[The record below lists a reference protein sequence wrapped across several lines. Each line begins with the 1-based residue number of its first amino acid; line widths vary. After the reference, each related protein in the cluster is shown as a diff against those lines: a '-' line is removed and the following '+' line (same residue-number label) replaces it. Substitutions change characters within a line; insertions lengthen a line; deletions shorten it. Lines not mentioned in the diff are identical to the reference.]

1 MISKKE
7 YIELHKSFKNRQ
19 NTGDIFTLSISNT
32 ESVKKEAE
40 ILSNKAGFSGN
51 NTINGFEQTEING
64 WSSDFALDGDL
75 PDRLIG
81 IVYNNTLQKFV
92 VFRGD
97 STKAKVKIYT
107 VEDNFSYTLQSTLT
121 LSSTILS
128 GAREVLY
135 SEIADEY
142 YLIGNGASSRL
153 SMYIIES
160 DFTLGSYYNL
170 TSGTA
175 VRGGIG
181 INETT
186 GHIFFTDGFGSDTFE
201 IFNPFTGVN
210 VSVTSIPSVAGGYA
224 LKGVVYDDVNDKYFM
239 ITQGTPTSEI
249 FSVDETTLAVT
260 KIHEYDYNSKGILSI
275 VDNKLF
281 VVIEDSSGN
290 QILQKFDLVN
300 ETLISSR
307 QIQKVATTPFFLTD
321 SKKNFYLAGYS
332 DLAGYDKDG
341 DLIFNFKNTV
351 GTNWVG
357 GNAMTVQAK
366 QFFNTKNNT
375 FGLNGV
381 MANGSLLV
389 ITPKFVGGLNE
400 FDLTSSSSSY
410 ASANT
415 DFNINPISVSQM
427 TLIYKNGGVSL
438 NNPLKYSYGSATG
451 KVIRK
456 FISPRS
462 HIKAEDFDSNIVE
475 IKFEQPIIIDS
486 KHFFQVEIEPN
497 ETLTFAFYYK
507 QANISEIL
515 NNKFFLK

>member
-181 INETT
+181 
-186 GHIFFTDGFGSDTFE
+186 
-201 IFNPFTGVN
+201 
-210 VSVTSIPSVAGGYA
+210 
-224 LKGVVYDDVNDKYFM
+224 
-239 ITQGTPTSEI
+239 
-249 FSVDETTLAVT
+249 
-260 KIHEYDYNSKGILSI
+260 
-275 VDNKLF
+275 
-281 VVIEDSSGN
+281 
-290 QILQKFDLVN
+290 
-300 ETLISSR
+300 
-307 QIQKVATTPFFLTD
+307 
-321 SKKNFYLAGYS
+321 
-332 DLAGYDKDG
+332 
-341 DLIFNFKNTV
+341 
-351 GTNWVG
+351 
-357 GNAMTVQAK
+357 
-366 QFFNTKNNT
+366 
-375 FGLNGV
+375 
-381 MANGSLLV
+381 
-389 ITPKFVGGLNE
+389 
-400 FDLTSSSSSY
+400 
-410 ASANT
+410 
-415 DFNINPISVSQM
+415 
-427 TLIYKNGGVSL
+427 
-438 NNPLKYSYGSATG
+438 
-451 KVIRK
+451 
-456 FISPRS
+456 
-462 HIKAEDFDSNIVE
+462 
-475 IKFEQPIIIDS
+475 
-486 KHFFQVEIEPN
+486 
-497 ETLTFAFYYK
+497 
-507 QANISEIL
+507 
-515 NNKFFLK
+515 